1 MQSSL
6 HSDKTNDTIQATQHK
21 KDPPNHFD
29 GPNMKHNN
37 FACHAASK
45 IMSTGKSCKICQ
57 LILKFVNF
65 KS

>member
-1 MQSSL
+1 MY
-6 HSDKTNDTIQATQHK
+6 TNSTNKLNNSTQ